1 MPQLIT
7 IGNKLFRV
15 NRIKNCLEYSA
26 NGGAIWV
33 GLSGMPKRFGQLK
46 DILYFHDQIF
56 AATDY
61 GILASRNQ
69 GADWGGRGTS
79 SIAKSIV
86 ALEDGGNCL
95 IGLSDD
101 GHVYASLNEGADW
114 GRRG

>member
-33 GLSGMPKRFGQLK
+33 GLSSMPKRFGQLK

-79 SIAKSIV
+79 TIAKSIV
-86 ALEDGGNCL
+86 ALQDGGNCL
-95 IGLSDD
+95 LGLTND
-101 GHVYASLNEGADW
+101 GHLYASLNEGADW
-114 GRRG
+114 SRRS